1 MKREHDPAD
10 IEYWLK
16 HVDHRDALDDR
27 YATAL
32 LNVQADI
39 KRAFNSRG
47 DVSLIGVPSFS
58 ARTERYCLL
67 PFAEAVSETI
77 EGYPVALQALVK
89 VLTASDCP
97 IVQEL
102 RDALASEYAK
112 AHADDIAEVLS

>member
-16 HVDHRDALDDR
+16 NGDRLDALEDR
-27 YATAL
+27 YQSAL
-32 LNVQADI
+32 LNVQSDI

-47 DVSLIGVPSFS
+47 DVSLIGVPSFN

-77 EGYPVALQALVK
+77 EGFPVALKALVK

-102 RDALASEYAK
+102 RDVLASEYAK
-112 AHADDIAEVLS
+112 AHADDIAEVLA